1 MKVVFHNFHLKISV
15 HLISTSVVVQ
25 NGDLQKVREFLSD
38 LTTELHIW
46 N

>member
-1 MKVVFHNFHLKISV
+1 MKVVFHNLNLRISV

-38 LTTELHIW
+38 LTTELHIL